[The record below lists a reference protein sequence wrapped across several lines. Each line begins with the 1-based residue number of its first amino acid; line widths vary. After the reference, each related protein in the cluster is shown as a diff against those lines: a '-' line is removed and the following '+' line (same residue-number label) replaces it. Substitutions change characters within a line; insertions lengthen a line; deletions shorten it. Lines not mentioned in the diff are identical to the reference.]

1 MRRAAGALAR
11 GLRERSGALR
21 ATRVVATSAPADA
34 AAAAAAAPAAAP
46 APGVKPPN
54 LQEFK
59 VYRWSPDVPG
69 QKPYLKSYTAR
80 RAAVRA
86 ARGLA
91 APAASRT
98 RTQRLVAPRAPRG
111 AGGVPGA
118 PAAAKSERNDPGL
131 AFW

>member
-21 ATRVVATSAPADA
+21 ATRVVAKSAPADA
-34 AAAAAAAPAAAP
+34 AAAAAAAPAAAT

-80 RAAVRA
+80 AAA
-86 ARGLA
+86 CAP
-91 APAASRT
+91 PAALP
-98 RTQRLVAPRAPRG
+98 RLPPRG
-111 AGGVPGA
+111 RARTAWLRRVRRAWCRWRARRAGSGEKRA
-118 PAAAKSERNDPGL
+118 
-131 AFW
+131 